1 MFPKVPHE
9 RRVTVALLCSGLL
22 HAAIAMAATALIAL
36 TPSRE
41 PPSESGVVLQA
52 VLQQAPAEVAPLEV
66 QAPPE
71 ALPEL
76 ITAPAPDI
84 AVPVPIPTRIDKPP
98 APPPSPATTA
108 PSMITSND
116 PNGSVT
122 IGVVEGAAA
131 AARSS
136 FAATRDR
143 YPPRVDKEPRM
154 IGSLIV
160 PYPPAAKQA
169 HASGRIAAVM
179 EIDERG
185 QITSTALVPDQPMFG
200 PAVLEALKEAR
211 FTPAE
216 VATHPVPYWTVV
228 EFVFAIAPGARPTMG
243 SE

>member
-36 TPSRE
+36 APSRE

-76 ITAPAPDI
+76 ITTPGPEL
-84 AVPVPIPTRIDKPP
+84 AVPVPMPTQIEKLRVAPP
-98 APPPSPATTA
+98 APAASA
-108 PSMITSND
+108 PTMITSTD

-122 IGVVEGAAA
+122 IGVIEGGAAG
-131 AARSS
+131 ARSG

-185 QITSTALVPDQPMFG
+185 QVTSTTLVPDQPMFG
-200 PAVLEALKEAR
+200 PAVLEALKEVR

-228 EFVFAIAPGARPTMG
+228 EFVFAIAPGTRPTMG